1 MTRSPKHALAA
12 ALALTAPWV
21 VIWLLVTGVPLLLGL
36 LAPGAAYEPPAF
48 VVGLST
54 GGIVAFSGVAVLGAS
69 FLLAW
74 GAETAEKDVP
84 RSFAIAVLAVL
95 AVAPEYAVD
104 ALFAFDAGA
113 GGATAEAC
121 AQFTTAELDRIA
133 DLSQSAIDT
142 PRERLGLACHNANLA
157 VANMT
162 GANRI
167 LIGLGWAGI
176 ALFTVYRAASD
187 ADPAV
192 RKRPGFL
199 SKVVTLD
206 RDIGLEIVFLLA
218 ATAWAFLVPLGGGID
233 ALDMAVLVGIYVA
246 YILVIIRG
254 DVDPEEH
261 HVGVPAYLQTFPKR
275 RRIATVVGLFAYSG
289 LMIFIAVEPF
299 AHGLEDIG
307 KAAGIPGFFMIQWV
321 APLASEAPELIVVL
335 YLVNKARSTAGFNTL
350 ISSKLNQWTLLI
362 GTLVV
367 VYSLALGQYGA
378 LPFDRKQSAEIW
390 LTAAQSLFAIS
401 VLINFEISVRE
412 ALVLLLLFLSQVLLE
427 FLIIREVALPLTSY
441 ELLIAYSAVYV
452 ALAVMLFARRRE
464 PLRSLLRQTAGTI
477 STAAGR
483 GGDPAAEADD

>member
-1 MTRSPKHALAA
+1 MPPPRGTRNAHA
-12 ALALTAPWV
+12 V
-21 VIWLLVTGVPLLLGL
+21 
-36 LAPGAAYEPPAF
+36 
-48 VVGLST
+48 
-54 GGIVAFSGVAVLGAS
+54 
-69 FLLAW
+69 
-74 GAETAEKDVP
+74 
-84 RSFAIAVLAVL
+84 
-95 AVAPEYAVD
+95 
-104 ALFAFDAGA
+104 
-113 GGATAEAC
+113 
-121 AQFTTAELDRIA
+121 
-133 DLSQSAIDT
+133 
-142 PRERLGLACHNANLA
+142 
-157 VANMT
+157 
-162 GANRI
+162 
-167 LIGLGWAGI
+167 
-176 ALFTVYRAASD
+176 
-187 ADPAV
+187 
-192 RKRPGFL
+192 
-199 SKVVTLD
+199 
-206 RDIGLEIVFLLA
+206 
-218 ATAWAFLVPLGGGID
+218 
-233 ALDMAVLVGIYVA
+233 DMAVLVGIYVA

-289 LMIFIAVEPF
+289 LVIFVAVEPF
-299 AHGLEDIG
+299 AHGLEELG
-307 KAAGIPGFFMIQWV
+307 TAAGVPPFFMIQWI
-321 APLASEAPELIVVL
+321 APLASESPELIVVL
-335 YLVNKARSTAGFNTL
+335 YLVNKARSTAGFNAL

-412 ALVLLLLFLSQVLLE
+412 ALVLLSLFLSQVLLE

-452 ALAVMLFARRRE
+452 ALAAMLFARRRE